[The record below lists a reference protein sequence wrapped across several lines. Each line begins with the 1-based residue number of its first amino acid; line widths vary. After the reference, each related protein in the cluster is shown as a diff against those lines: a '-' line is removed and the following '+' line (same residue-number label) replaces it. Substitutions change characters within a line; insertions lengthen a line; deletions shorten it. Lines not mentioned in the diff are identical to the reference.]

1 MIDPTISPPP
11 PPDRSARAPVGTAQW
26 LLSALLPALLTAAA
40 YVVLGRLALLL
51 ALPPGFAA
59 PIYPSAGL
67 ALAATLVYGRRAL
80 PGVAAGAFLVNLQL
94 SDPRALGQLPALGL
108 PMLAGLGALLQA
120 ALGTAL
126 VRWRLPGPL
135 RLAEPREV
143 AWFCALGG
151 LVACLVNASLSVPV
165 LVALGAVPPA
175 AAAFTWWTWWAGDAL
190 GVLIG
195 APVVLTLIAQPAA
208 DWRPRRITVALPML
222 ATTALLAAATVLVA
236 RWDSQR
242 SQAVFE
248 RDASAVAAAIEGQ
261 LRHAVLALE
270 AVRGLM
276 IGSEDVT
283 PDELARASQPWLALP
298 IQLQA
303 VGVSQRVARADLPAF
318 EAMVSREHGRPY
330 KVFDR
335 PRPAGAAPMPP
346 DPDVV
351 AIRLIEPKRGN
362 VAALGVNALSI
373 PAAREATLRAVD
385 TDAPAATAGFVLTQE
400 AGRQTGVVIYRAL
413 YKGDPMPAQRRGAW
427 HGVVFVTMRMQQ
439 SVEAGMAMAPTY
451 LRWCMTDHD
460 AASAQ
465 PHLAGTPGCERDR
478 ALPLRHDADIALG
491 GRHWRLR
498 IDADPAAVPDAGNG
512 NAWLFSTVGLLPAA
526 MLAALLLTVTGRARR
541 IEAAVQERTADLQR
555 EATERRQAEAALR
568 ASEERFRNIFD
579 HAPIGILYADLHG
592 HPRDANPRLREMLGY
607 SAQALAGRSLAELT
621 HPDDRAED
629 ADGLARL
636 LAGEI
641 SEFERNTRLLRRD
654 GQPLSVRM
662 NWSVLRDADGQ
673 AQRLVAVVEDITE
686 LLRRQDAERG
696 RQAAEA
702 ANLAKNEFLSRMSHE
717 LRTPLNAMLGF
728 AQLLDLDQRPTLAPH
743 QRTWVAQVLQAG
755 WHLLEMINDT
765 LDLSRIDAGM
775 LRMTLAPQR
784 LNVLVRQCVAMME
797 PAAARREIRIAL
809 QLHDDAL
816 RVLGDE
822 TRLKQV
828 LTNLLSNAV
837 KYNHR
842 GGMVIVQ
849 TERLDDRRLALR
861 VHDTGLG
868 LSEAQMANLFQPFN
882 RLGREQGDVEGTGI
896 GLVISR
902 RLAELMGGTLHA
914 ESTADEGATFVL
926 TLPLAS
932 DATPGDDAAAA
943 GDPMAAPYRHRRVH
957 YVEDNETNVEVM
969 RGMLAQR
976 PQITLEVSTL
986 GLDGLT
992 AIRRHPPDLIL
1003 LDMNLPDVDGLELLR
1018 ELQRDPDCAPIPVVV
1033 VSADA
1038 TPARIEETLAAGAR
1052 RYMTKPLNLG
1062 SFLGML
1068 DELLEGID
1076 SRFG

>member
-1 MIDPTISPPP
+1 MIDPPTSTFHQPG
-11 PPDRSARAPVGTAQW
+11 RRATAPADVRHW
-26 LLSALLPALLTAAA
+26 LLPALLTGLA
-40 YVVLGRLALLL
+40 YLALGKLSLLL
-51 ALPPGFAA
+51 AVPPGFAA
-59 PIYPSAGL
+59 PIYPGAGL
-67 ALAATLVYGRRAL
+67 ALAAALVYGRRAL
-80 PGVAAGAFLVNLQL
+80 PGVAVGAFFVNLPL
-94 SDPRALGQLPALGL
+94 SDPRALGQLSTLGL
-108 PMLAGLGALLQA
+108 PLMAGLGALLQA
-120 ALGTAL
+120 MLGTAL

-135 RLAEPREV
+135 RLAEPRDV
-143 AWFCALGG
+143 AWFCGLGG
-151 LVACLVNASLSVPV
+151 VVACLVNASLSVPA
-165 LVALGAVPPA
+165 LVALGAVQKA
-175 AAAFTWWTWWAGDAL
+175 AAGFTWWTWWAGDTL

-195 APVVLTLIAQPAA
+195 APVVLTLIGLPVA
-208 DWRPRRITVALPML
+208 DWRPRRVTVALPML
-222 ATTALLAAATVLVA
+222 ATTALLAVATVLVA

-248 RDASAVAAAIEGQ
+248 RDATAAAAAIEGQ

-276 IGSEDVT
+276 IGSDDVT
-283 PDELARASQPWLALP
+283 PGELRRASQPWLALP

-303 VGVSQRVARADLPAF
+303 VGVSRRVARADLPAF
-318 EAMVSREHGRPY
+318 EAQVSREHGRPY
-330 KVFDR
+330 TVFDR
-335 PRPAGAAPMPP
+335 PGPAGTAPASTE
-346 DPDVV
+346 PDVV
-351 AIRLIEPKRGN
+351 AIRLIEPLSGN
-362 VAALGVNALSI
+362 AAALGVNALSI
-373 PAAREATLRAVD
+373 PAARTAILRAVD
-385 TDAPAATAGFVLTQE
+385 SDSPAATAGFALTQE
-400 AGRQTGVVIYRAL
+400 SGQQTGVVIYRAL
-413 YKGDPMPAQRRGAW
+413 YRGEPQPAERRSAW
-427 HGVVFVTMRMQQ
+427 QGVAFVTMRMQQ
-439 SVEAGMAMAPTY
+439 SVESGMAMAPAY
-451 LRWCMTDHD
+451 LRWCLTDHD
-460 AASAQ
+460 PAAQ
-465 PHLAGTPGCERDR
+465 RPHLAGTPGCERDR
-478 ALPLRHDADIALG
+478 ALALHHDADLSVG
-491 GRHWRLR
+491 GRVWRLR

-512 NAWLFSTVGLLPAA
+512 NAWLFSTLGLLPAA

-541 IEAAVQERTADLQR
+541 IESAVQERTADLQR
-555 EATERRQAEAALR
+555 EAAERRQAELALR

-607 SAQALAGRSLAELT
+607 TVHDLAGRSLAELT
-621 HPDDRAED
+621 HPEDRAED
-629 ADGLARL
+629 ADGLSRL

-641 SEFERNTRLLRRD
+641 SEFERNSRVLRRD
-654 GQPLSVRM
+654 GQPLNVRM

-673 AQRLVAVVEDITE
+673 PQRLVAVVEDITE

-696 RQAAEA
+696 RQAAES

-728 AQLLDLDQRPTLAPH
+728 TQLLDLDLRPQLAPH
-743 QRTWVAQVLQAG
+743 QRAWAAQILQAG

-784 LNVLVRQCVAMME
+784 LNLLVRQCVAMME
-797 PAAARREIRIAL
+797 PAAARREIQIAL
-809 QLHDDAL
+809 RLHDDGL

-842 GGMVIVQ
+842 GGAVIVHAAK
-849 TERLDDRRLALR
+849 LDGHRLALR
-861 VHDTGLG
+861 VQDTGLG
-868 LSEAQMANLFQPFN
+868 LSESQMANLFQPFN

-914 ESTADEGATFVL
+914 ESQAGEGATFVL

-932 DATPGDDAAAA
+932 DATPGDDPAAAS
-943 GDPMAAPYRHRRVH
+943 DTLVAPYRHRRVH

-976 PQITLEVSTL
+976 PQISLEVSTL